1 MKRILVAILLAT
13 FLGSLPVFASVR
25 ETINEANKATQ
36 ITGENVAV
44 PLFMQPRRWRERR
57 RERRRE
63 WRERRWERRRYR
75 HAYVMRHRRRYV
87 RRRY

>member
-1 MKRILVAILLAT
+1 MKRILIAILLAT
-13 FLGSLPVFASVR
+13 FLGSLPVFASAR

-36 ITGENVAV
+36 VTGGNLAV

-63 WRERRWERRRYR
+63 GRRERRRHRR
-75 HAYVMRHRRRYV
+75 AYVMRHRRRYF